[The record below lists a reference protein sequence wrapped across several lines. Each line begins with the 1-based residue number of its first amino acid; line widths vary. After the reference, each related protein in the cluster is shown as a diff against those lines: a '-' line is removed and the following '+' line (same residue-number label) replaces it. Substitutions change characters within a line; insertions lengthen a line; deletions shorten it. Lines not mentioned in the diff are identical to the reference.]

1 MKSFLLLFFCFLFIA
16 PVCADSYEIK
26 ISGKELVNVTA
37 IEFKLNMDPPGSYI
51 LEKDFELFYT
61 PFESTELIPLQ
72 EKILY
77 KMADSSNL
85 LLRFFLVEPLNV
97 GQYTIKGNFERANY
111 AGKATLGIESVDF
124 VADFSVKFDPTKLK
138 TSIEILDE
146 NQPLPFVGIS
156 KAEIMGPLERIYSPE
171 IFVTIGNIET
181 YGFTLAEDISGL
193 KINGVPAKLIHKQIV
208 AASLILESADIHDL
222 PLVLE
227 LDVDNQHIKKE
238 IGSLKI
244 KEPIQ

>member
-1 MKSFLLLFFCFLFIA
+1 MRFLFLVFCFLFIR

-37 IEFKLNMDPPGSYI
+37 IEFKLKMDPPGSYV

-61 PFESTELIPLQ
+61 PFDSTELMPLQ

-97 GQYTIKGNFERANY
+97 GKYTIKGNFDRANF
-111 AGKATLGIESVDF
+111 AGKATLDIESVDF
-124 VADFSVKFDPTKLK
+124 VADFSAKFDPTHLK
-138 TSIEILDE
+138 TSLEILDE

-181 YGFTLAEDISGL
+181 YGFTLGEDISGL
-193 KINGVPAKLIHKQIV
+193 QINGVPAKLIHKQIV
-208 AASLILESADIHDL
+208 AASLTLESADIHDL

>member
-1 MKSFLLLFFCFLFIA
+1 MLFLILFFLTVSPAF
-16 PVCADSYEIK
+16 ADTYQIK
-26 ISGKELVNVTA
+26 ISGQDLVNVTA
-37 IEFKLNMDPPGSYI
+37 IEFKLKMDPPGSFV

-61 PFESTELIPLQ
+61 PKNSSDLIPLH

-97 GQYTIKGNFERANY
+97 SQYTIKGNFSRANY
-111 AGKATLGIESVDF
+111 TGKAVLDIDSVDF
-124 VADFSVKFDPTKLK
+124 VADFSTQFNKDRLISKF
-138 TSIEILDE
+138 EILEESD
-146 NQPLPFVGIS
+146 PLPFVGIS
-156 KAEIMGPLERIYSPE
+156 KAEIMGPPERIFSPE

-181 YGFTLAEDISGL
+181 YGFTLDEDISGL

-208 AASLILESADIHDL
+208 AASLQIESKDIHEI

-227 LDVDNQHIKKE
+227 LDVDNQHLKKE

-244 KEPIQ
+244 KEPIE

>member
-1 MKSFLLLFFCFLFIA
+1 MKYWVLFFVVFFMA
-16 PVCADSYEIK
+16 PAYADKYEIK

-37 IEFKLNMDPPGSYI
+37 IEFKLAMDPPGSYI

-61 PFESTELIPLQ
+61 PFDSTELIPLN

-97 GQYTIKGNFERANY
+97 GQYTIKGNFERANF
-111 AGKATLGIESVDF
+111 AGKATLGIDSVDF
-124 VADFSVKFDPTKLK
+124 VADFSAKFDSSHLI

-146 NQPLPFVGIS
+146 DQPLPFVGIS

-181 YGFTLAEDISGL
+181 YGFTLGEDISAL

-208 AASLILESADIHDL
+208 AASLTLESADIHDL